1 METDLPIS
9 DVLMQIS
16 AAFEENLDAVLE
28 APPGAGKTTIVPLHL
43 LTAPWLEYRKI
54 LVLEPRRLAARTA
67 ATRMAQLLGE
77 DVGET
82 IGYRIRQGT
91 KVSANTHIE
100 VITEGILTRM
110 LQEDPAL
117 PGVAMVIFDEFHE
130 RHLHTDVGLAL
141 LLQAREL
148 FRDPDDPLRILVM
161 SATLEGVPVDKLLN
175 APVVRSQGRQHPVEV
190 YYGAPRKPGASI
202 IGPVVDTI
210 QRVLAD
216 PRSGSVLVFLPGERE
231 IRVVEFALPDMPGV
245 TVRPL
250 AGSQALY
257 NQQQAIEPAPLGDRK
272 VVLSTNVAES
282 SLTIDGIKV
291 VIDCGLERAPQYD
304 PVTGMSRLYTRRI
317 SKASS
322 VQRAGRAGRMG
333 PGKCYRLW
341 SEAQQR
347 ELVQQAP
354 PEILQADLSQT
365 ALQLLAWGIDDV
377 NSLDWLD
384 KPPAGAWAQAL
395 ELLQGFDAI
404 TAGSGGA
411 WVVTR
416 TGEQMAR
423 LPVHPR
429 VAHMMIRGCKWG
441 LREEVCALAAIMSER
456 DPFPDF
462 GADIERRLAIVQD
475 KEDCPTGQH
484 HWKVRAQ
491 RQMTYFKVMCRGLPT
506 GRENVANVGALIAEA
521 YPDRIARRR
530 GESGH
535 IYQLANGRAAALDP
549 SDPLCNEEWLAVA
562 ELGGQIGAAQ
572 DRVWLA
578 APLNKG
584 LFMGLLSDCIE
595 TADRVEWDD
604 RNERFVAE
612 RQRRIGALVLAREP
626 LKDIPSRAHQQ
637 ALLELMWARGLNV
650 LPWTDDLVQWR
661 ARVNLLHREIG
672 DPWPDMSNEALMGNL
687 EDWLLPYLGTVKKLA
702 DFQKL
707 DLRSI
712 LTAMI
717 PWPLPKE
724 MESLVPEKLEVPS
737 GSQVRVDYTQDPPL
751 LAVKL
756 QEMFGC
762 IETPKILGIPVLIHL
777 LSPAGRPLQVTQ
789 DLTSFWRNSYFEV
802 RKEMQGRYPKHP
814 WPENPLKANPTGRT
828 RRHA

>member
-1 METDLPIS
+1 METDLPIH
-9 DVLMQIS
+9 DVLPQLS
-16 AAFEENLDAVLE
+16 AVFEDHLDAVLE

-54 LVLEPRRLAARTA
+54 LVLEPRRLAARSA

-82 IGYRIRQGT
+82 VGYRIRQGT
-91 KVSANTHIE
+91 KVSGNTHVE

-141 LLQAREL
+141 LLQARGL

-161 SATLEGVPVDKLLN
+161 SATLDGVPVDKMLT
-175 APVVRSQGRQHPVEV
+175 APVLRSKGRQYPVEV
-190 YYGAPRKPGASI
+190 HYGAPRKPGASI
-202 IGPVVDTI
+202 VGPVVDII

-231 IRVVEFALPDMPGV
+231 IRAVQAGLPEMPGV

-257 NQQQAIEPAPLGDRK
+257 NQQLAIEPAPLGDRK

-291 VIDCGLERAPQYD
+291 VVDCGLERAPQYD

-317 SKASS
+317 SRASS
-322 VQRAGRAGRMG
+322 AQRAGRAGRLG

-354 PEILQADLSQT
+354 PEILQADLSQM

-377 NSLDWLD
+377 DSLDWLD
-384 KPPAGAWAQAL
+384 KPPTGAWSQAL
-395 ELLQGFDAI
+395 ELLQSFHAI
-404 TAGSGGA
+404 SKGSGGA

-423 LPVHPR
+423 LPAHPR
-429 VAHMMIRGCKWG
+429 VAHMMIRGCQWG
-441 LREEVCALAAIMSER
+441 LREEACALAAILSDR
-456 DPFPDF
+456 DPFPDL
-462 GADIERRLAIVQD
+462 GADIERRVLMLQD
-475 KEDCPTGQH
+475 REECPREH
-484 HWKVRAQ
+484 RHWKTRAQ
-491 RQMTYFKVMCRGLPT
+491 RQMTYYKVMCRSLPT
-506 GRENVANVGALIAEA
+506 GRENVANISALIAEA

-535 IYQLANGRAAALDP
+535 IYQLANGRAAALD
-549 SDPLCNEEWLAVA
+549 SADPLCNQEWLAVA

-572 DRVWLA
+572 DRIWLA

-584 LFMGLLSDCIE
+584 LFMGLLSGCIE

-604 RNERFVAE
+604 RNDRFVAE
-612 RQRRIGALVLAREP
+612 RQRRIGALVMVREP
-626 LKDIPSRAHQQ
+626 LKEIPGRAHQQ
-637 ALLELMWARGLNV
+637 ALQELMWARGLGV
-650 LPWTDDLVQWR
+650 LPWTDELVQWR
-661 ARVNLLHREIG
+661 ARVNLLHREVG
-672 DPWPDMSNEALMGNL
+672 EPWPDVSNEALMSRL
-687 EDWLLPYLGTVKKLA
+687 EQWLLPYLGAVKKLA
-702 DFQKL
+702 DFQKI

-717 PWPLPKE
+717 PWPLPKDLE
-724 MESLVPEKLEVPS
+724 KLAPEKIRVPS
-737 GSQVRVDYTQDPPL
+737 GSQVRIDYTQDPPV

-762 IETPKILGIPVLIHL
+762 RETPKILGAPVLVHL
-777 LSPAGRPLQVTQ
+777 LSPAKRPLQVTQ
-789 DLTSFWRNSYFEV
+789 DLASFWRNGYPGV

-814 WPENPLKANPTGRT
+814 WPRDPLDAEPTART
-828 RRHA
+828 RRRA